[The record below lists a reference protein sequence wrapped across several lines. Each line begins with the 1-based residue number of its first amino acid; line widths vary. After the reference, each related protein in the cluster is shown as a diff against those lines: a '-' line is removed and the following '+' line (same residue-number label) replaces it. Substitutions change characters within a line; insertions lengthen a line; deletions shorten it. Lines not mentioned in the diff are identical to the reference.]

1 MVSAKPGDAEEAQ
14 GDMSCF
20 VSTLATDEREVAFCA
35 GSMGEIGTVPG
46 AEANFLL
53 ETLYSQVMAFSTH
66 RLHWGYSPE
75 HLVLWE

>member
-1 MVSAKPGDAEEAQ
+1 
-14 GDMSCF
+14 
-20 VSTLATDEREVAFCA
+20 
-35 GSMGEIGTVPG
+35 MGEIGTVPG

-53 ETLYSQVMAFSTH
+53 ETLYSQVMAFSMH